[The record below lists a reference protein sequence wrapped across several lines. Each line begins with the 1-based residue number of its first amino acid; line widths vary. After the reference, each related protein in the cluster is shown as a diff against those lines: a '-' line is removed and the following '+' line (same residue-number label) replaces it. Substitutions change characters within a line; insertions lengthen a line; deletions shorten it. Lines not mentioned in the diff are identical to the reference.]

1 MSRLTP
7 RHCTG
12 REKNGIELP
21 RVYESPKGTALK
33 SNAEAAAMAYGVPLL
48 YLSVWPM
55 NSSACHRYLDVRTPE
70 EFRARHAPGAVN
82 VPYIYQVGSDW
93 RKNSRFL
100 EEVSAHFRK
109 DDEIIVGCQSGLRS
123 EMAAKYLPSAGF
135 YGVIDMAGGYS
146 AWTRS
151 GLPTD

>member
-1 MSRLTP
+1 MLRPLLW
-7 RHCTG
+7 HM
-12 REKNGIELP
+12 
-21 RVYESPKGTALK
+21 ESQ
-33 SNAEAAAMAYGVPLL
+33 LL

-55 NSSACHRYLDVRTPE
+55 NSSAGHRYLDVRTPE

-109 DDEIIVGCQSGLRS
+109 DDEIIVGCQSGLMS

-146 AWTRS
+146 VWTRS